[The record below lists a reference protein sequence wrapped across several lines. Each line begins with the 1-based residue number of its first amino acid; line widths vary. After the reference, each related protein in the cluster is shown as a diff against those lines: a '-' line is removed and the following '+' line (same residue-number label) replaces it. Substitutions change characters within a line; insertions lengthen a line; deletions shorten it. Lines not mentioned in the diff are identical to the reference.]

1 MKKVTFIL
9 ITLCVFSLLSDPLKK
24 ERKMIKEDKKFI
36 SQLEKELS
44 VDEKGCDN
52 PSKDLD
58 FSVFMELKIYCN
70 SRSAIKNRLPQIKSQ
85 IINYEN
91 YLNNYWKNCKVAT
104 TKTKIDLCS
113 SMNTKLK
120 KKAGKINVEREQLES
135 DMLVMKTAGEQAKK
149 LYERKSLKQ
158 EREEKK
164 MIRDTLKIKKETV
177 KLMRGTINDDGLIFK
192 RSLAQV
198 NMMHHQ
204 NNPKL
209 KNAIQSMK
217 KILKFLIKC
226 NSELL
231 TISLSL
237 TRKIDDTYSQCTIKH
252 SDIGCT
258 NSEKKMIEA
267 FKTAN
272 SKFNIYSQNRNEAAK
287 LEIQLHKIAI
297 NTVKMRMQDARN
309 RINSYIGSLESQNS
323 NLKKQIEMSKT
334 DMGTIKNTGNKQHI
348 AIYKKLVNKMTELE
362 KNSGEYLKDF
372 KDENTDIENY
382 VSECTEGSLNF
393 SSECSKKGN
402 KIIADVEKTMKKVVS
417 YANQFNRLNRDLN
430 DFAKKVSGK

>member
-1 MKKVTFIL
+1 MKKLTFLLIIL
-9 ITLCVFSLLSDPLKK
+9 CTLSVLSDPLKK
-24 ERKMIKEDKKFI
+24 ERKMIKDDKLFI

-44 VDEKGCDN
+44 KDEKGCDN

-70 SRSAIKNRLPQIKSQ
+70 SRAAIKNRLPELKSL
-85 IINYEN
+85 IVSYEN
-91 YLNNYWKNCKVAT
+91 HLNNYWKNCKIAVTDA
-104 TKTKIDLCS
+104 KIELCT
-113 SMNTKLK
+113 SMNIKLQ
-120 KKAGKINVEREQLES
+120 KKALKINVEREQLEN
-135 DMLVMKTAGEQAKK
+135 DMLVMKTAGEQAQK
-149 LYERKSLKQ
+149 LYERKTLEQ
-158 EREEKK
+158 EREEKQ

-177 KLMRGTINDDGLIFK
+177 KLMRNMIKDDGVVFK
-192 RSLAQV
+192 RSLAQI
-198 NMMHHQ
+198 NRMHHQ
-204 NNPKL
+204 DNPKL
-209 KNAIQSMK
+209 RDAITAMK
-217 KILKFLIKC
+217 KIVKFLIKC

-231 TISLSL
+231 DISHSLS
-237 TRKIDDTYSQCTIKH
+237 RKIDDTYNQCTIKH

-258 NSEKKMIEA
+258 NSDKKMIKA
-267 FKTAN
+267 FKLAN
-272 SKFNIYSQNRNEAAK
+272 SKFSTYSKNKNEASK

-297 NTVKMRMQDARN
+297 DTVKMRMQEALN
-309 RINSYIGSLESQNS
+309 RINSYIGNLEAQNS

-334 DMGTIKNTGNKQHI
+334 DMETIKNTGNKEFL
-348 AIYKKLVNKMTELE
+348 AIYKALVKKMKELE
-362 KNSGEYLKDF
+362 KSSGEYLKDF
-372 KDENTDIENY
+372 KDESTDIENY